1 MERFITL
8 TFLAQIRVFR
18 IVCIRVQW
26 NHPELAGVP
35 PGVGLLTGRLL
46 GNWGWVRELSRAE
59 EPVDRHWTGT
69 VVGALGS
76 RVELLV
82 SSQLL
87 ITT

>member
-1 MERFITL
+1 MCPWGGV
-8 TFLAQIRVFR
+8 LA
-18 IVCIRVQW
+18 
-26 NHPELAGVP
+26 E
-35 PGVGLLTGRLL
+35 RLL

-87 ITT
+87 VTT